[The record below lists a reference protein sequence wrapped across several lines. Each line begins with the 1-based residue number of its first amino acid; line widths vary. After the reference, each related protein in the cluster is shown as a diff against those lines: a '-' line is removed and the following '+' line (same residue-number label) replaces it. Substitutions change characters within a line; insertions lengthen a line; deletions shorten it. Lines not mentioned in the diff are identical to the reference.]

1 MRDVWNRLAVFL
13 DEIMASKDENI
24 IIVAHGISLGIF
36 NLLWL
41 GLDVEALNKCGM
53 WGASGSVSFMR
64 EQSHEFGVKRVITRF
79 NDCSYTL

>member
-1 MRDVWNRLAVFL
+1 
-13 DEIMASKDENI
+13 MASTDEHI

-41 GLDVEALNKCGM
+41 GLDVEALNKCGR

-64 EQSHEFGVKRVITRF
+64 EESPEFGAKRVITKF
-79 NDCSYTL
+79 NDCSYIL